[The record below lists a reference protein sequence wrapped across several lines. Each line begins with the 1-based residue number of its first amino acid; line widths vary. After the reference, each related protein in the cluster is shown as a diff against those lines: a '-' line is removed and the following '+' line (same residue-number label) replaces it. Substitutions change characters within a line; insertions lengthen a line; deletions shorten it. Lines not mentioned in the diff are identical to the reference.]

1 MDIKKII
8 GINLRFLRYQSG
20 LSQDKFY
27 AQYGLSVK
35 YMSQIER
42 GEINFGIELLQAM
55 SEAFDIPMAEFV
67 TYDDS
72 KIINRKRVDAKKE

>member
-1 MDIKKII
+1 MDVKKII
-8 GINLRFLRYQSG
+8 GINLKFIRYQSG

-42 GEINFGIELLQAM
+42 GEINFGIELLEAM
-55 SEAFDIPMAEFV
+55 ALAFGVSMAELV
-67 TYDDS
+67 TFDEN
-72 KIINRKRVDAKKE
+72 KITCKRRVDAKK